1 MADPRFLL
9 KTDLATVQ
17 PVIFQGR
24 PAYSQHTR
32 LLELLQA
39 RGQGGAA
46 SLFAEPVGGTGAV
59 SWYGDG
65 SGEPRAI
72 TTLSAARRTEVETR
86 LRTRLQTLEP
96 LLDDPELGPL
106 LKRALVLPDAE
117 AIVVLD
123 DAVVLAG
130 WGLAPPGVT
139 DDEALANQIRT
150 VLGPYS
156 PRLANA
162 DAGFMSAAPP
172 PRPVSAPPAPPPVAA
187 AAPPPPPP
195 PVPRVGPVGGGPS
208 GGGAARPLWVVPLL
222 VLVALLFLGLGFW
235 LAWMH
240 FVRDMASR
248 QVSTTVVDEAAT
260 RNAIRLQQQ
269 TNQNLE
275 LELERLRR
283 AAMQPN
289 VCTPEGPLGVRPSPE
304 RQPARPDAVPPP
316 VPRQQGEA
324 PRPFTGNLAQLL
336 EHATVMIATSGPQ
349 GIGHGSGFF
358 LTGDLVMTNAHV
370 VQGASPGQIFVMSAS
385 MGRAMP
391 AQLVSMTRGPGGG
404 DVEPGQMDF
413 ALLRLPQPV
422 PGAQPLAFTP
432 SVEKLTEVVAAGYPA
447 SVVRLE
453 GGMRELA
460 EGRLGTPPEL
470 VLTRGSIST
479 IQRLDSGLVV
489 MPHSADISPG
499 NSGGP
504 LIDTCGR
511 VVGINTFVS
520 HATTV
525 ADRVKYAQKADNA
538 LSWLGQQNVQ
548 AQVKSDACQPA
559 QPTLPA
565 LPPQP
570 PTAQGAP
577 PAAAPGTPPAP
588 SPAAPPPAGTP
599 PPGAP
604 PAAAAPPAPAPP
616 ATAPQAAPG
625 AAPAAP
631 SR

>member
-9 KTDLATVQ
+9 KTDLTTVQ
-17 PVIFQGR
+17 PVAFQGR
-24 PAYSQHTR
+24 PIHSQYPK

-39 RGQGGAA
+39 RGQAGAA
-46 SLFAEPVGGTGAV
+46 GLFAEPVGGTGAV

-65 SGEPRAI
+65 TGEPRGIAS
-72 TTLSAARRTEVETR
+72 LSASRRTEVENR
-86 LRTRLQTLEP
+86 LRTQLHALDP

-106 LKRALVLPDAE
+106 LKRALVLPNAD

-123 DAVVLAG
+123 DTVVLAG
-130 WGLAPPGVT
+130 WGLAPQGVI
-139 DDEALANQIRT
+139 DDAALADQIRT
-150 VLGPYS
+150 VLGPYA

-162 DAGFMSAAPP
+162 DPGFLSATAAP
-172 PRPVSAPPAPPPVAA
+172 RPAAATPAAPIPAA

-195 PVPRVGPVGGGPS
+195 PRPIPAAAGSS
-208 GGGAARPLWVVPLL
+208 GGARPLWVVPLL
-222 VLVALLFLGLGFW
+222 VAVAAIFLGLGFW
-235 LAWMH
+235 LAWAH

-248 QVSTTVVDEAAT
+248 QVSTSVVDEAAT
-260 RNAIRLQQQ
+260 RNAIRLQRE

-275 LELERLRR
+275 LDLERLRR

-324 PRPFTGNLAQLL
+324 PRPFTGSLAQLL

-349 GIGHGSGFF
+349 GIGHGTGFF
-358 LTGDLVMTNAHV
+358 IAGDTILTNAHV
-370 VQGASPGQIFVMSAS
+370 VQGAAPNQIFVMSAAI
-385 MGRAMP
+385 GRALP
-391 AQLVSMTRGPGGG
+391 AQLVTMTRGPGGG
-404 DVEPGQMDF
+404 DVEPGQADF
-413 ALLRLPQPV
+413 ALLRLSQSV
-422 PGAQPLAFTP
+422 PGAQPLAFSPT
-432 SVEKLTEVVAAGYPA
+432 VEKLTEVVAAGYPQ

-479 IQRLDSGLVV
+479 IQRLDSGLTV

-511 VVGINTFVS
+511 VVGVNTFVS
-520 HATTV
+520 HATSV

-538 LSWLGQQNVQ
+538 LSFLGQQQVQ
-548 AQVKSDACQPA
+548 PQVKTEACQPA

-565 LPPQP
+565 LPP
-570 PTAQGAP
+570 TAQGTPAPGTVPAP
-577 PAAAPGTPPAP
+577 PSGSPAPGTPPAEAKP
-588 SPAAPPPAGTP
+588 PAAPA
-599 PPGAP
+599 
-604 PAAAAPPAPAPP
+604 
-616 ATAPQAAPG
+616 
-625 AAPAAP
+625 
-631 SR
+631 R

>member
-9 KTDLATVQ
+9 KTDLTTVQ
-17 PVIFQGR
+17 PVAFQGR
-24 PAYSQHTR
+24 PVHSQHNKLTD
-32 LLELLQA
+32 LLGA
-39 RGQGGAA
+39 RGQAA
-46 SLFAEPVGGTGAV
+46 AAALFAEPVGGTGAV

-65 SGEPRAI
+65 SGEPRSI
-72 TTLSAARRTEVETR
+72 TSLSAARRSEVETR
-86 LRTRLQTLEP
+86 LRAQLQALDP

-106 LKRALVLPDAE
+106 LKRALVLPSAD

-123 DAVVLAG
+123 DTVVLAG
-130 WGLAPPGVT
+130 WGLAPLGAG
-139 DDEALANQIRT
+139 DDAALVSQIRT
-150 VLGPYS
+150 VLGPYA

-162 DAGFMSAAPP
+162 DPGFLSASTP
-172 PRPVSAPPAPPPVAA
+172 PRPAAVTPAAAAAPAT

-195 PVPRVGPVGGGPS
+195 PPPPRPIPPS
-208 GGGAARPLWVVPLL
+208 GPTGGARPLWVVPLL
-222 VLVALLFLGLGFW
+222 VAIAAIFLGLGFW
-235 LAWMH
+235 LAWAH

-248 QVSTTVVDEAAT
+248 QVSTSVVDEAAT
-260 RNAIRLQQQ
+260 RNAIRLQRE

-283 AAMQPN
+283 AALQPN
-289 VCTPEGPLGVRPSPE
+289 VCTPEGPLGIRPSPE
-304 RQPARPDAVPPP
+304 RQPARPEAVPPP

-349 GIGHGSGFF
+349 GIGHGTGFF
-358 LTGDLVMTNAHV
+358 IAGDTILTNAHV
-370 VQGASPGQIFVMSAS
+370 VQGAAPNQIFVMSAAI
-385 MGRAMP
+385 GRAIP

-404 DVEPGQMDF
+404 DVEPGQPDF
-413 ALLRLPQPV
+413 ALLRLAQAV
-422 PGAQPLAFTP
+422 PGAQPLAFSPT
-432 SVEKLTEVVAAGYPA
+432 VEKLTEVVAAGYPQ
-447 SVVRLE
+447 SVVRVE

-479 IQRLDSGLVV
+479 IQRLDSGLTV

-511 VVGINTFVS
+511 VVGVNTFVS

-538 LSWLGQQNVQ
+538 VSWLAQQQVQ
-548 AQVKSDACQPA
+548 PQVKADACQPA

-565 LPPQP
+565 LPPTP
-570 PTAQGAP
+570 QGTQ
-577 PAAAPGTPPAP
+577 PGTPPGTP
-588 SPAAPPPAGTP
+588 PLGAAPPSAVPGSP
-599 PPGAP
+599 PSAP
-604 PAAAAPPAPAPP
+604 
-616 ATAPQAAPG
+616 APQAATPPAEAKPP
-625 AAPAAP
+625 AAPA
-631 SR
+631 R